1 MSFNFHQE
9 LKWLKLSLNFLLYKY
24 KFLNKALVISFQHSK
39 TRNITAQYWTR
50 QHNIYK
56 WLGPTPKQIVW
67 KLFTAFG
74 QTQGGSKWDLLLPV
88 KYSRG
93 GLVQNSRWLNFL
105 GHIFYLLFFTYIQYY
120 ETFKQ
125 RSFLGPTEV
134 SKKQYRN
141 RNKQALILGF
151 YWS

>member
-1 MSFNFHQE
+1 MIWGKNCDSMLQSECKELNFIDFHQD
-9 LKWLKLSLNFLLYKY
+9 LKWFKLSLNVLLYKY

-74 QTQGGSKWDLLLPV
+74 QTQGGSKSRVGPELQMAKFFRPHILLI
-88 KYSRG
+88 
-93 GLVQNSRWLNFL
+93 
-105 GHIFYLLFFTYIQYY
+105 IFYIYSILWDIQAKKLPG
-120 ETFKQ
+120 TH
-125 RSFLGPTEV
+125 RSE
-134 SKKQYRN
+134 
-141 RNKQALILGF
+141 
-151 YWS
+151 